1 MVTAR
6 QAMVDDGALELLVL
20 LTQSW
25 DEGVQEEAAI
35 ALTHYAH
42 RPQNR
47 MALVRAGALPPLIE
61 QLSSS
66 SSSVRFHAALAL
78 AAMS

>member
-1 MVTAR
+1 MA
-6 QAMVDDGALELLVL
+6 DDGALELLVL

-35 ALTHYAH
+35 ALTHFAH
-42 RPQNR
+42 RAQNR

-61 QLSSS
+61 QLSSR